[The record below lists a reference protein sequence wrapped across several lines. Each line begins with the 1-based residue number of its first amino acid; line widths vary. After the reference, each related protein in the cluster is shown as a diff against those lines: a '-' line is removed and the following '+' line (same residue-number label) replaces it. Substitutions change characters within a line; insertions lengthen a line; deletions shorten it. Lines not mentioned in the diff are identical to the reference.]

1 MTPNP
6 KFQIRHPQSRRQGGF
21 TLLELVV
28 VMALAGL
35 IVALVIPRLG
45 GTLEGLKVRMASR
58 QVAALFRTARVQ
70 AISGGKP
77 AVVTVDPRGGQLWMQ
92 GQGQGGQ
99 QVERRV
105 GLPSGVRVALL
116 DERNRPLGDRG
127 GQVRFTPRGGS
138 DGAKLTLSGWG
149 RQIQIVVDPLT
160 GRVAI
165 LEAAR

>member
-35 IVALVIPRLG
+35 IIALVIPRLG

-70 AISGGKP
+70 AISGGKV

-99 QVERRV
+99 VERRL

-138 DGAKLTLSGWG
+138 DGANLALSGWG